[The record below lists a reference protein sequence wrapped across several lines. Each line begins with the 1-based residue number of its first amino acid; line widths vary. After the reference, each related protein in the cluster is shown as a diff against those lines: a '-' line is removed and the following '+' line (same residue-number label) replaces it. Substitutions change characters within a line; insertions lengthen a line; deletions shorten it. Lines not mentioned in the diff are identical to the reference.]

1 MAATLTTKITF
12 LLNALLQNT
21 VLAQAAQGSVERS
34 PTFSWPTGTG
44 ANKADKVYSE
54 RVTLAASATET
65 LDLAGAL
72 TDALGAALTFVA
84 VKAII
89 LVAAAGNVND
99 VVMGGA
105 AATQF
110 VGPLGDAT
118 DKVKVRPG
126 GFLAC
131 IAPDATGWQV
141 GAGTADNLK
150 IANGGGT
157 TGVTFDLIII
167 GTSA

>member
-21 VLAQAAQGSVERS
+21 VLGQAAQGSVERS
-34 PTFSWPTGTG
+34 PTFTWPTGTG
-44 ANKADKVYSE
+44 ASKADKIYTE
-54 RVTLAASATET
+54 RVTLTASATET
-65 LDLAGAL
+65 LDLAGSL
-72 TDALGAALTFVA
+72 VDALGAVCTFVA

-89 LVAAAGNVND
+89 LVAAAGNTND
-99 VVMGGA
+99 VVLGGA

-141 GAGTADNLK
+141 GAGSSDNLK

-157 TGVTFDLIII
+157 TSVTFDLIII
-167 GTSA
+167 GASA